1 MKVRVV
7 RDRGGKVVCVVPM
20 EQTALNEVLV
30 EPVLE
35 DGQQAEDLEVMRSEL
50 IDMEGF
56 FATYSRAP
64 SAQP

>member
-1 MKVRVV
+1 
-7 RDRGGKVVCVVPM
+7 M

-50 IDMEGF
+50 IDMESF